1 MNADAPEKTIE
12 IPGYEGRVV
21 EARKGAR
28 IRITDVEG
36 CQIGDLFLISR
47 DDTMEVFSPALTRL
61 VNFTPFPRAGQPF
74 ISSRRRPMAT
84 LIADDSPGVHDMT
97 FAPCDPEFYRA
108 LGAGDDHPS
117 CRSNFEQ
124 AMRSIGL
131 PIAVYPDPINVFQN
145 TPVDAEGNYI
155 LGSTL
160 TKPGDSI
167 ELRCEMDLVIVLTAC
182 STDVPLDGVQPIGG
196 KSTPLRLEVFR

>member
-1 MNADAPEKTIE
+1 MNANAPQETIE
-12 IPGYEGRVV
+12 IPGYEGRALEVQ
-21 EARKGAR
+21 RGDR

-61 VNFTPFPRAGQPF
+61 VNFTPFPRIGQAF
-74 ISSRRRPMAT
+74 MSSRRRPMAT
-84 LIADDSPGVHDMT
+84 LIADHSPGVHDMT
-97 FAPCDPEFYRA
+97 FAPCDTELYRA

-124 AMRSIGL
+124 AMRSIGVS
-131 PIAVYPDPINVFQN
+131 IAACPDPINVFQN
-145 TPVDAEGNYI
+145 TPVDVDGNYV